1 MADPIDNPVLIELDD
16 NGDVVRMT
24 PSAVVIED
32 AGDTVTYY
40 LVPKDG
46 SDWKWIGYWD
56 KDNAS
61 IIGVSG
67 ETGSNG
73 ERGIR
78 LTVGEMDAGAMTN
91 VTLIYQL
98 KVSGIIGLNGDE
110 LKAIRFKKS
119 FDPMIV
125 FR

>member
-1 MADPIDNPVLIELDD
+1 M
-16 NGDVVRMT
+16 
-24 PSAVVIED
+24 
-32 AGDTVTYY
+32 
-40 LVPKDG
+40 PKDG
-46 SDWKWIGYWD
+46 SNWKWIGYWD
-56 KDNAS
+56 QDHAS
-61 IIGVSG
+61 ITSVSG
-67 ETGSNG
+67 ETGTHG

-78 LTVGEMDAGAMTN
+78 LTIGEMDAGAVTN

-98 KVSGIIGLNGDE
+98 KLSGIIGLNGDV